1 MKKISSC
8 FIALFA
14 VVMSASSACGN
25 KEYAATLPV
34 PDLVVKYMIPN
45 TGAPG
50 VQVTVVGENFGS
62 DKSQVNV
69 LFDDQEATVAAV
81 TPTSIS
87 LVVPAIRENAVV
99 KVRING
105 KVSNSI
111 RFHYKLPEEGGTLTS
126 SGLHWIPARV
136 KELDITKVGQYIRLK
151 DGGILM
157 VAEGGSKASISKD
170 EGRTW
175 TDYPLFDA
183 QRYNALSPIVV
194 QMRNGTLVLGF
205 TNGKEKANWNW
216 NKETHDSPGAELP
229 SYTIRSLDGGKTWQN
244 LVLLH
249 KEWTGMNRDIKET
262 KEGNVVFATMKML
275 HNPGRHAVLTYTSKD
290 NGVSWVASNILDM
303 GGSGDHSG
311 TMESTFEQ
319 LKDGRLYM
327 LLRTNWGF
335 FYETFSTDQGL
346 HWSYP
351 VETKISAS
359 SSPGVLKRLES
370 GRLALVYNDMYQIGK
385 TSYPLLGGDSNLSEV
400 AASWQ
405 RRELV
410 IRFSEDEG
418 KTWTP
423 PQLVARVY
431 EPKEL
436 PIDPWDSKKWLSYPQ
451 LFEAQKGILWITTGH
466 GRLKVKLT
474 EADFADKDR

>member
-1 MKKISSC
+1 MV
-8 FIALFA
+8 LFA
-14 VVMSASSACGN
+14 VVAPALSACGN
-25 KEYAATLPV
+25 KKYTTTLPV
-34 PDLVVKYMIPN
+34 PDMVVKYMLPN

-50 VQVTVVGENFGS
+50 VTVTVVGENFGS
-62 DKSQVNV
+62 DKSHVKV
-69 LFDDQEATVAAV
+69 FFDGQEATVTAV
-81 TPTSIS
+81 TPASIS
-87 LVVPAIRENAVV
+87 LVVPAIKKTAMVTV
-99 KVRING
+99 QMKGKTSNG
-105 KVSNSI
+105 TL
-111 RFHYKLPEEGGTLTS
+111 FHYKQEEEGGTLTS
-126 SGLHWIPARV
+126 SGRHWIPLRV
-136 KELDITKVGQYIRLK
+136 KELNVTKVGQYIRLK
-151 DGGILM
+151 DEAILM
-157 VAEGGSKASISKD
+157 IAEGGSKASISRD
-170 EGRTW
+170 EGSTW

-194 QMRNGTLVLGF
+194 QMRNGTIVLGF

-229 SYTIRSLDGGKTWQN
+229 SYTVRSLDGGKTWQD

-262 KEGNVVFATMKML
+262 NEGNVVFATMKML

-335 FYETFSTDQGL
+335 FYETFSSDQGL

-351 VETKISAS
+351 VATKISAS

-385 TSYPLLGGDSNLSEV
+385 TSYPLLGGDNNLSEV

-418 KTWTP
+418 KTWTR

-431 EPKEL
+431 EPEAS
-436 PIDPWDSKKWLSYPQ
+436 PIDPWDAKKWLSYPQ

-466 GRLKVKLT
+466 GGLKVKLK
-474 EADFADKDR
+474 EADFADGDR